1 MIIKYGKVE
10 NICVVFDGCTNASST
25 KDEVHA
31 RCAVVVSA
39 NVTIYKIMQVT
50 TERKEFL
57 RKTANK
63 VQFRDFL
70 INAFERE

>member
-1 MIIKYGKVE
+1 MIIKYEKIE

-50 TERKEFL
+50 TERK
-57 RKTANK
+57 
-63 VQFRDFL
+63 
-70 INAFERE
+70 